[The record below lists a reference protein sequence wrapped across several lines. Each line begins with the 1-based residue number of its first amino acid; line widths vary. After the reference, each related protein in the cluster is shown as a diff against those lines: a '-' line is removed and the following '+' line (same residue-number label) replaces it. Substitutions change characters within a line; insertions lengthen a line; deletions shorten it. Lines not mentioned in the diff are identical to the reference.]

1 MILRRGVPLLRCA
14 APPPPC
20 RLSSYPCPTVSLAA
34 PALDWEYITDPA
46 NTARIQRNIDARKS
60 QADIKKVQ
68 KLYKDFFLNGCMK
81 PAEKRAELEKEL
93 LTSAL
98 ALPNSSPDWVLE
110 LGGENKTIHEEPFTS
125 PPHKLKKFE
134 DISRILSGA
143 RLANLGLLTGERS
156 YFLSGALAELEYAL
170 VQWCTAELVG
180 RGFSLV
186 SVPDILHPDV
196 ISACGMEVQG
206 ERSQVCGFTGYI
218 YRNAPSGVQAGCGV
232 RPRRPVWHCGDGDRR
247 PAGVHGGDGA
257 ALPGRRVQ
265 VLQGRG
271 WGRRQAGGRALQGP
285 PVHQGRGLPP
295 S

>member
-1 MILRRGVPLLRCA
+1 MLRCA

-34 PALDWEYITDPA
+34 PALDWEYISNPA
-46 NTARIQRNIDARKS
+46 NTARIQRNIDIRKS

-68 KLYKDFFLNGCMK
+68 ELYKEIYLNTCIHDVK
-81 PAEKRAELEKEL
+81 SEQARAKIEENL
-93 LTSAL
+93 LASAL
-98 ALPNSSPDWVLE
+98 ALPNSCPDWVLE
-110 LGGENKTIHEEPFTS
+110 LGGENKTIHEEPFIS

-156 YFLSGALAELEYAL
+156 YFLTGALAELEHAL

-196 ISACGMEVQG
+196 ISACGMEVEG
-206 ERSQVCGFTGYI
+206 ERSQVCNF
-218 YRNAPSGVQAGCGV
+218 A
-232 RPRRPVWHCGDGDRR
+232 W
-247 PAGVHGGDGA
+247 
-257 ALPGRRVQ
+257 
-265 VLQGRG
+265 
-271 WGRRQAGGRALQGP
+271 
-285 PVHQGRGLPP
+285 
-295 S
+295 